1 MAPTLTLLGGSLR
14 EPSRTRAMLQVSLA
28 FARERGVDAQLVDLR
43 ELDLPMFLPDQT
55 LEDYPVEKQAAI
67 AHLLEAYRRADAM
80 IWACP
85 TYHGT
90 VSGVFKNALDF
101 AELLA
106 DDARP
111 YFHGCAVGII
121 AINDTRTLT
130 AMRDCVHELRAW
142 LAPTQIMATG
152 KSFSE
157 TRELIDDSV
166 KNRLARQVDELISF
180 VV

>member
-14 EPSRTRAMLQVSLA
+14 EPSRSRALLQTALA
-28 FARERGVDAQLVDLR
+28 FAKQRGIDAQLLDLR
-43 ELDLPMFLPDQT
+43 ELDLPMFLPDRT
-55 LEDYPVEKQAAI
+55 LEAYPIDKQAAI
-67 AHLLEAYRRADAM
+67 AHLLAAYRRAQAM

-111 YFHGCAVGII
+111 YLQGCAVGII
-121 AINDTRTLT
+121 TVNDTTTLT
-130 AMRDCVHELRAW
+130 AMSHCVHELRAW
-142 LAPTQIMATG
+142 LAPTQIMATE

-157 TRELIDDSV
+157 TRELIDDRI
-166 KNRLARQVDELISF
+166 KQRLARQIDELIAF
-180 VV
+180 AV